1 MDPIS
6 EIENLKTELREI
18 RDRQINYVGKHHDM
32 DKELV
37 QIQSDLRYVRE
48 DIRSIQS
55 GVNRLIW
62 TVGGAMVVAVVGF
75 IIQGGLVS

>member
-6 EIENLKTELREI
+6 EIENLKAELKEI

-37 QIQSDLRYVRE
+37 QIQTDLRYVRE

>member
-1 MDPIS
+1 MDPIT
-6 EIENLKTELREI
+6 EIENIKHEIKEI

-48 DIRSIQS
+48 DIRGIQS

-62 TVGGAMVVAVVGF
+62 TVGGAMVIAVVGF
-75 IIQGGLVS
+75 IIQGGLVA